1 MRGLKQAL
9 LDEYGAFADKR
20 IKRIDRG
27 HIFAVDDRGPGDI
40 GADGNLFSYF
50 CLVFA
55 DVISDVAVDV
65 SLDRN
70 LPIGSEVTE
79 WIKRHNGTFSESHGN
94 AHLQFRVIRGSQHI
108 LSELAQAIRA
118 IVAPGAPRYAVN
130 NYKYVCP
137 RTAASLERL
146 KAALDRAWS

>member
-1 MRGLKQAL
+1 MRLKQAL

-20 IKRIDRG
+20 IKRIDSG

-40 GADGNLFSYF
+40 GADGDLLSYF

-55 DVISDVAVDV
+55 DVINDDVVDV

-70 LPIGSEVTE
+70 LPIGSEVTK
-79 WIKRHNGTFSESHGN
+79 WIKRHNGTFSGSLGN
-94 AHLQFRVIRGSQHI
+94 ARLQFRVVKDSQHI
-108 LSELAQAIRA
+108 LGELAHAIRA
-118 IVAPGAPRYAVN
+118 IVAPGAPRYSVN

-146 KAALDRAWS
+146 QGALDRAWS